1 MANKPNHDLALAR
14 TYLWIAVA
22 KLLDTALSLLG
33 TVINYP
39 SYEKQMA
46 FQVRVKSWNLG
57 VRPYR

>member
-39 SYEKQMA
+39 S
-46 FQVRVKSWNLG
+46 
-57 VRPYR
+57 